1 MAEETSAILRGGGG
15 DGGAEPPGEPVGGS
29 NHLPPPASRMRVG
42 APMLPAAAG
51 AEQGGRQNGTP
62 TPTRATPTKR
72 VLQPMKAK
80 GERTGIGAE
89 L

>member
-15 DGGAEPPGEPVGGS
+15 DGGGEPPGEPVGGS

-51 AEQGGRQNGTP
+51 AEQGARQNGTP
-62 TPTRATPTKR
+62 TRRVTPTKR